1 MWICKNNFLVNII
14 NVLCYVFIDLLPI
27 ATIFYLHWKNFRKE
41 VEKEHHLENI
51 KQENDKRV
59 SRENSNT
66 FQSNT
71 ATKNSSIH
79 MKNMETENSYE
90 GFLDKNNRFSH
101 FDPQGSVFDES
112 DEKFSTVLL
121 NMADN
126 QDENDVDVGNN
137 DRRGTGDS
145 NRKSENANHLY

>member
-1 MWICKNNFLVNII
+1 
-14 NVLCYVFIDLLPI
+14 
-27 ATIFYLHWKNFRKE
+27 
-41 VEKEHHLENI
+41 
-51 KQENDKRV
+51 
-59 SRENSNT
+59 
-66 FQSNT
+66 
-71 ATKNSSIH
+71 

-126 QDENDVDVGNN
+126 QDENDFDVGNN